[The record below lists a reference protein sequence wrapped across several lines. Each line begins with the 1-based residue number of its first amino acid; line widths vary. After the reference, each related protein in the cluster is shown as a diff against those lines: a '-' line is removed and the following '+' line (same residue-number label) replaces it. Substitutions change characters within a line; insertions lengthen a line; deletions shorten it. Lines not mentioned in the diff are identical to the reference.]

1 MSSIGQAEKQKGE
14 TMVSPLRLASV
25 PKLCR
30 TMVGVVMM
38 VTVMMSVRSECRS
51 SR

>member
-1 MSSIGQAEKQKGE
+1 MSEAEKQRGE

-25 PKLCR
+25 PKLCG